1 MKRFAFKMFLKP
13 GCEEEYER
21 RHAAIWPELKQ
32 MIKDQGVSDYS
43 IFWDK
48 ETNILFAVQKCN
60 KETNSQDTEN
70 VDPIT
75 QRWWDMMADIMEV
88 NPDNSPVS
96 HSKSCST
103 WTDVDINTT
112 KINLFLMDRS
122 DTEISEKTTCPTRCH
137 VNAKPLVGHVVY
149 LSSCPVTWMM
159 V

>member
-1 MKRFAFKMFLKP
+1 MKRFAFKMFLKS

-96 HSKSCST
+96 
-103 WTDVDINTT
+103 IPLQE
-112 KINLFLMDRS
+112 LFHMD
-122 DTEISEKTTCPTRCH
+122 
-137 VNAKPLVGHVVY
+137 
-149 LSSCPVTWMM
+149 
-159 V
+159 